1 MGCKMRKLEYNDIL
15 IMKIL
20 WAFAFTVGFGW
31 AVELSVSD
39 VLQKALE
46 NNREIKA
53 MQREISAGRLELKSA
68 RGAYYPRI
76 KLEENFTRTDIP
88 AYAFMS
94 RLNQERITLQDF
106 DPSRLNNPSAVNNF
120 ETKIGLEIPIWLGG
134 KIQAGERLAKLNL
147 SILQRENIR
156 KKEDVALK
164 VYEAYGDAVLA
175 KMAVNVSKQALES
188 AQEHQRLAEETY
200 KVGMALLSDV
210 FRAKVYVEKA
220 RERLFAS
227 QKDYETAKRALEL
240 VVGTSLGDFDVAN
253 IKECPAVEPKGL
265 KETALQ
271 RREDLKAMYE
281 RAKLFDEYYTLELSN
296 NLPQV
301 YAGAFYSLN
310 SKDFP
315 FGADGKGYML
325 MLGVSWSFDTG
336 LSTLNKARAH
346 LERKKAL
353 EERIKGMEELIAF
366 EVDRAKAD
374 YEKALSALN
383 SARERIKA
391 SEEVLR
397 VMRVR
402 YRNGLARMVD
412 ILDAQTELDM
422 AKLEEVKALVD
433 CWKAYARLKHSMGT
447 ILEEVQK

>member
-1 MGCKMRKLEYNDIL
+1 MGCKIRKLEYNNIL

-20 WAFAFTVGFGW
+20 WTFAFTVSFGW
-31 AVELSVSD
+31 AVELSVAD

-53 MQREISAGRLELKSA
+53 TQREISAGKLELKSA

-94 RLNQERITLQDF
+94 RLNQERITTLDF
-106 DPSRLNNPSAVNNF
+106 YPNKLNNPSAINNF

-147 SILQRENIR
+147 SILQRETIR

-164 VYEAYGDAVLA
+164 VYEAYADAVLA
-175 KMAVNVSKQALES
+175 KMAVDVSKQALES
-188 AQEHQRLAEETY
+188 VQEHQRLAEETY

-220 RERLFAS
+220 RESYFAS
-227 QKDYETAKRALEL
+227 QKDYETAKKALEL

-253 IKECPAVEPKGL
+253 IKECPAVELKGL

-281 RAKLFDEYYTLELSN
+281 KAKLFDEYYTLELSN

-325 MLGVSWSFDTG
+325 MLGISWSFDTG

-353 EERIKGMEELIAF
+353 EERIKGMEELIVF

-422 AKLEEVKALVD
+422 AKFEEVKALVD
-433 CWKAYARLKHSMGT
+433 CWKAYARLKHSVGT

>member
-1 MGCKMRKLEYNDIL
+1 MSCKIRKLEYNNIL

-31 AVELSVSD
+31 AVELNVAD

-94 RLNQERITLQDF
+94 RLNQERLDF
-106 DPSRLNNPSAVNNF
+106 DPSRLNNPGAINNF

-147 SILQRENIR
+147 SILQREDLR

-164 VYEAYGDAVLA
+164 VYEVYGDAVLA
-175 KMAVNVSKQALES
+175 KMAVDVSKQALES

-227 QKDYETAKRALEL
+227 KKDYETAKRALEL
-240 VVGTSLGDFDVAN
+240 VVGTSLGDFDVVD
-253 IKECPAVEPKGL
+253 IKECPMLELKEL

-271 RREDLKAMYE
+271 RREDLKAMYD
-281 RAKLFDEYYTLELSN
+281 RAKLFNEYYNLELSN

-310 SKDFP
+310 SRDFP

-325 MLGVSWSFDTG
+325 MLGISWSFDTG

-397 VMRVR
+397 VMQVR
-402 YRNGLARMVD
+402 YKNGLARMVD

-433 CWKAYARLKHSMGT
+433 CWKAHARLKHSVGT
-447 ILEEVQK
+447 ILEEVQR

>member
-1 MGCKMRKLEYNDIL
+1 MR
-15 IMKIL
+15 IL
-20 WAFAFTVGFGW
+20 WAFAFTVSFGW

-46 NNREIKA
+46 NNKEIKA
-53 MQREISAGRLELKSA
+53 MQKEISAGRLELKSA
-68 RGAYYPRI
+68 RGAYFPRI
-76 KLEENFTRTDIP
+76 KFEENFTRTDIP
-88 AYAFMS
+88 VYAFMT
-94 RLNQERITLQDF
+94 RLNQERITQQDF
-106 DPSRLNNPSAVNNF
+106 DPSKLNHPSAINNF

-147 SILQRENIR
+147 SILQREDIR

-175 KMAVNVSKQALES
+175 KMAVDVSKQALES
-188 AQEHQRLAEETY
+188 AQEHQRLAEETH
-200 KVGMALLSDV
+200 KVGMALLSDI

-227 QKDYETAKRALEL
+227 QKDYETAKKALEL
-240 VVGTSLGDFDVAN
+240 VVGTSLGDFDVVD
-253 IKECPAVEPKGL
+253 IKECPAVELKGL

-271 RREDLKAMYE
+271 KREDLKAMYE
-281 RAKLFDEYYTLELSN
+281 RAKLFDEFYTFELSN

-310 SKDFP
+310 SKDGP
-315 FGADGKGYML
+315 FGTDGKGYML
-325 MLGVSWSFDTG
+325 MFGISWSFDTG
-336 LSTLNKARAH
+336 LTTLNKARAY
-346 LERKKAL
+346 LERKKAI
-353 EERIKGMEELIAF
+353 EERIKGMKDLISF

-374 YEKALSALN
+374 YEKALSTLN

-397 VMRVR
+397 VMRAR
-402 YRNGLARMVD
+402 YRNGLARIVD
-412 ILDAQTELDM
+412 VLDAQTELDI

-433 CWKAYARLKHSMGT
+433 CWKAYARLKHSVGT